1 METLHKTGDIGDY
14 LLIMGKKIIVLNG
27 SARKNGNTAK
37 LVEAFTDGA
46 KSAGNQVKIFDLDN
60 MIINSCKGCLKAGRN
75 SKSPCSQKDD
85 MEQIYAEF
93 EDADVIV
100 FASPVYFWTITGT
113 LKTVADRLYAEL
125 ECLGY
130 GRFSKE
136 SVLLMTADGGD
147 YSQAVT
153 WYRTY
158 ERNLG
163 WKNLGE
169 VLGKGKTRDAY
180 NLGAS
185 V

>member
-1 METLHKTGDIGDY
+1 MN
-14 LLIMGKKIIVLNG
+14 KKILILNG
-27 SARKNGNTAK
+27 AARKNGSTAK
-37 LVEAFTDGA
+37 LVDAFSEGA
-46 KSAGNQVKIFDLDN
+46 ETAGNQVKIFYLDG
-60 MIINSCKGCLKAGRN
+60 MEIHSCKGCLKAGRN

-93 EDADVIV
+93 EEADVVV

-130 GRFSKE
+130 GKFAKK
-136 SVLLMTADGGD
+136 SVLLMTADGSD
-147 YSQAVT
+147 YFQAVT

-158 ERNLG
+158 ERNLR

-169 VLGKGKTRDAY
+169 VLGKGKTNEAY
-180 NLGAS
+180 QLGAS
-185 V
+185 I

>member
-1 METLHKTGDIGDY
+1 MNH
-14 LLIMGKKIIVLNG
+14 KIIVLNG
-27 SARKNGNTAK
+27 AARKNGNTAK
-37 LVEAFTDGA
+37 LVEAFAAGA
-46 KSAGNQVKIFDLDN
+46 ESAGNQIKIFYLAG
-60 MIINSCKGCLKAGRN
+60 MKINSCKGCLKAGQD

-85 MEQIYAEF
+85 MDQIYAEF

-100 FASPVYFWTITGT
+100 FASPLYFWTITGT
-113 LKTVADRLYAEL
+113 LKTAADRLYAEL

-130 GRFSKE
+130 GKFPKK

-158 ERNLG
+158 ERNLK

-169 VLGKGKTRDAY
+169 VLGKGKTHEAY
-180 NLGAS
+180 QLGAS
-185 V
+185 L

>member
-1 METLHKTGDIGDY
+1 MS
-14 LLIMGKKIIVLNG
+14 KKIMILNG
-27 SARKNGNTAK
+27 AARKNGNTAK
-37 LVEAFTDGA
+37 LVEAFADGA
-46 KSAGNQVKIFDLDN
+46 RAAGNQVKVFYLDA
-60 MIINSCKGCLKAGRN
+60 MSIRSCKGCLRAGKDA
-75 SKSPCSQKDD
+75 KSPCSQKDD

-93 EDADVIV
+93 EKADVIA
-100 FASPVYFWTITGT
+100 FASPLYFWTVTGT

-130 GRFSKE
+130 GRFAKQ

-169 VLGKGKTRDAY
+169 VLGKGKAGEAY
-180 NLGAS
+180 RLGAS

>member
-1 METLHKTGDIGDY
+1 MN
-14 LLIMGKKIIVLNG
+14 KKIIILNG
-27 SARKNGNTAK
+27 AARKNGNTAK
-37 LVEAFTDGA
+37 LVEAFEDGA
-46 KSAGNQVKIFDLDN
+46 KSVGNQVKTFYLDG
-60 MIINSCKGCLKAGRN
+60 MDIHSCKGCLKAGRD
-75 SKSPCSQKDD
+75 SKSPCSQKDGMD
-85 MEQIYAEF
+85 QIYAEF
-93 EDADVIV
+93 EDADVVV
-100 FASPVYFWTITGT
+100 FASPLYFWTITGT

-130 GRFSKE
+130 GKFTKQ

-158 ERNLG
+158 ERNLR

-169 VLGKGKTRDAY
+169 VLGKGKTNEAY
-180 NLGAS
+180 KLGAS

>member
-1 METLHKTGDIGDY
+1 MN
-14 LLIMGKKIIVLNG
+14 KKIIVLNG
-27 SARKNGNTAK
+27 AARKNGNTAK
-37 LVEAFTDGA
+37 LIDAFADGA
-46 KSAGNQVKIFDLDN
+46 KAAGNLVNIFYLDG
-60 MIINSCKGCLKAGRN
+60 MEIHSCKGCLNAGRD

-85 MEQIYAEF
+85 MDKIYAEF

-100 FASPVYFWTITGT
+100 FASPLYFWTITGT
-113 LKTVADRLYAEL
+113 LKTAADRLYAEL

-130 GRFSKE
+130 GDFSKN

-158 ERNLG
+158 ERNLR

-169 VLGKGKTRDAY
+169 VLGKGKIKQAY
-180 NLGAS
+180 HLGAS
-185 V
+185 I